1 MPQIGGSSDPTTV
14 VTRLHVVAN
23 LDDAALTDVVKIGFW
38 GAAGTVTGSR
48 FLVDTESSRVLVDCG
63 LFQGGKPLRA
73 RNWEPFPVDPAS
85 IDAVVLT
92 HAHVDHSGYL
102 PALVRDGFA
111 GPIWC
116 TRATADLCELL
127 LRDSAMLQE
136 EEAFYANK
144 HRTSKHRPALPLF
157 DIDDA
162 EKALELFQTRMFDH
176 QFPVTDDVSAIFGR
190 AGHILGAGS
199 VRLSDG
205 QVSVLFSGD
214 VGRADDPVMRP
225 PDPPRAADLIVV
237 ESTYGD
243 RTHDHRDPF
252 EAIALVARATL
263 ERGGILLI
271 PTFAVGR
278 SQMILHILAELR
290 RDGRIP
296 NVPIYLN
303 SPMAIDATDLML
315 RHHSE
320 HTLTEEDCARIFH
333 GVYFT
338 RTVDESKA
346 LTAAS
351 GPMIILSASG
361 MATGG
366 RVLHHL
372 RQVLPD
378 PNNTVLFV
386 GHQVEGTR
394 GHALINNATPIR
406 IYGQD
411 VHVRA
416 EIRHL
421 DALSAHA
428 DSEELIRW
436 LGELGTPPQDVAIV
450 HGEPVAAEAFR
461 VRLRADLGWSGFVA
475 EHGQVVEVS
484 SASSPS

>member
-1 MPQIGGSSDPTTV
+1 MATGTKVTKGTVTV
-14 VTRLHVVAN
+14 VTAT
-23 LDDAALTDVVKIGFW
+23 ASALTERMRIGFW

-48 FLVDTESSRVLVDCG
+48 FLVETSRSRVLVDCG

-73 RNWEPFPVDPAS
+73 RNWEEFPMDPAT

-102 PALVRDGFA
+102 PALVRDGFT

-144 HRTSKHRPALPLF
+144 HRTSRHQPALPLF
-157 DIDDA
+157 TIDDA
-162 EKALELFQTRMFDH
+162 ESALELLQTRMFDH
-176 QFPVTDDVSAIFGR
+176 DFPVTDDVTATFGR
-190 AGHILGAGS
+190 VGHILGASS

-205 QVSVLFSGD
+205 ERSVLFSGD
-214 VGRADDPVMRP
+214 VGRVDDPVMRA
-225 PDPPRAADLIVV
+225 PDPPRSADLIVT

-243 RTHDHRDPF
+243 RLHDRVDPY
-252 EAIALVARATL
+252 EDIASVAKTTL
-263 ERGGILLI
+263 SRGGILLI

-278 SQMILHILAELR
+278 SQMIMHILAELR
-290 RDGRIP
+290 RDERIP

-303 SPMAIDATDLML
+303 SPMAIDATDLMV
-315 RHHSE
+315 RYRSE
-320 HTLTEEDCARIFH
+320 HTLTEDECARIFH

-338 RTVDESKA
+338 RTVEESKA
-346 LTAAS
+346 LSAAT

-372 RQVLPD
+372 RQVLPE
-378 PNNTVLFV
+378 PTNTVLFV
-386 GHQVEGTR
+386 GHQADGTR
-394 GHALINNATPIR
+394 GHALINGAPTVR

-411 VHVRA
+411 VGVRA
-416 EIRHL
+416 EIRHI
-421 DALSAHA
+421 DSLSAHA
-428 DSEELIRW
+428 DSAELISW
-436 LGELGTPPQDVAIV
+436 LRGVPEPPSQVAIV
-450 HGEPVAAEAFR
+450 HGEPVAASAFHD
-461 VRLRADLGWSGFVA
+461 LIAKDLGWRCFVA
-475 EHGQVVEVS
+475 EHGQSIEL
-484 SASSPS
+484 